1 MSDPTGRSPRW
12 MPATGGHS
20 DRQLHAMEFIASS
33 LDRIDD
39 HLERIAT
46 SLAGSGSHKPFGG
59 SGRSVACPGR
69 GNIALGTADLSDSS
83 RTRLSRNRKP

>member
-1 MSDPTGRSPRW
+1 MSDPTSRSPRW

-46 SLAGSGSHKPFGG
+46 SLVT
-59 SGRSVACPGR
+59 SVK
-69 GNIALGTADLSDSS
+69 LV
-83 RTRLSRNRKP
+83 